1 MAKFVI
7 APDTDSII
15 ELVDEAGNVKGS
27 IEAIDAVQLYGQA
40 HEESKKLG
48 KDITVVYVDLLGEA
62 TSVSV
67 TKSQAITLFNFA
79 NDLLE
84 DLKKKS
90 CPLLSQFDS
99 SELAQPD

>member
-7 APDTDSII
+7 APETDSVI
-15 ELVDEAGNVKGS
+15 ELVDEGGNVKGS

-40 HEESKKLG
+40 HNESSKLG
-48 KDITVVYVDLLGEA
+48 KEVTVVYVDLIAEA
-62 TSVSV
+62 TSVTV
-67 TKSQAITLFNFA
+67 TKSQAITLFNYA

-90 CPLLSQFDS
+90 CPSLNQFDI
-99 SELAQPD
+99 SELVQPD